1 MSKDSFLQNSPEDN
15 LESLLKILDDLYSF
29 NIIQEYKLDAVEEIM
44 LGIHGPDDESEE
56 EELTSISSLFEV
68 SDDKN
73 TFICDLRNTIRYVLN
88 TSNYNLN
95 DAVSELIDSRDN

>member
-15 LESLLKILDDLYSF
+15 LESLLKILDELYSF

-44 LGIHGPDDESEE
+44 LGIRGPDESEE
-56 EELTSISSLFEV
+56 EQLISISSLFEV

-95 DAVSELIDSRDN
+95 DAVSELIGSRNN

>member
-15 LESLLKILDDLYSF
+15 LESLLKILDELYSF

-44 LGIHGPDDESEE
+44 LGIRGPDESEE
-56 EELTSISSLFEV
+56 EQLISISSLFEV

-95 DAVSELIDSRDN
+95 DAVSELIGSRDN

>member
-15 LESLLKILDDLYSF
+15 LESLLKILDELYSF

-44 LGIHGPDDESEE
+44 LGIRGPDESEE
-56 EELTSISSLFEV
+56 EQLISISSLFEV

-95 DAVSELIDSRDN
+95 DAVSELKGSRDN